1 MLPSM
6 KSNFYFTTETT
17 DLWVISDYV
26 GGPFVT
32 PNSLG
37 VIEGKVGLGRLINYK
52 YHVWDL
58 SM

>member
-17 DLWVISDYV
+17 DPWVISDYV
-26 GGPFVT
+26 GGPFAT
-32 PNSLG
+32 LNSLG

-52 YHVWDL
+52 DQV
-58 SM
+58 

>member
-6 KSNFYFTTETT
+6 KPNFYFTTETT
-17 DLWVISDYV
+17 DPWVISDYV

-52 YHVWDL
+52 GQV
-58 SM
+58 